1 MEDHLNM
8 FLSSKLYMLRRQANI
23 KQSELAEKLK
33 ISQQAYSKLETGV
46 TRFTDHTIDTLC
58 ECFQISREE
67 FLDLKTEK
75 NARQSGLDV
84 GQVEPSTAEKIPD
97 QLSLLIM
104 EELGNIREERK
115 MLIEFITNQALEYK
129 CERAALL
136 RQIKEMREK
145 EYRLS

>member
-23 KQSELAEKLK
+23 KQSELAGKLK

-58 ECFQISREE
+58 ECFHISREE
-67 FLDLKTEK
+67 FLDAKTEK

-84 GQVEPSTAEKIPD
+84 EQQELRTAEKIPD

-104 EELGNIREERK
+104 EELEKIREERK